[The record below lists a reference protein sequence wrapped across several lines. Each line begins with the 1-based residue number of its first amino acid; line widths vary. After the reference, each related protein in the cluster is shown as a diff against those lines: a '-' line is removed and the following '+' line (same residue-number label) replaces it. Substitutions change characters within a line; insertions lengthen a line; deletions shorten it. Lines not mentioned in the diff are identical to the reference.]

1 MVEKLVMVEIR
12 GVDHYSGCAA
22 DAPDAVLFKL
32 ATFIHMYFCIL
43 HLSQL
48 RLVLLSYKSLVRPM
62 EIDCISR

>member
-1 MVEKLVMVEIR
+1 MS
-12 GVDHYSGCAA
+12 GDHSGCAA

-48 RLVLLSYKSLVRPM
+48 RLVLLPFIGLVRP
-62 EIDCISR
+62 RK